1 MHSSSLVE
9 VFFRLLSSIRIL
21 LFEWRKMGNMKIS
34 EVRTRVVEWRGET
47 VPPQPHTCT
56 NPVDLLDLPS
66 DAMRYFFSQFLSP
79 GPLAL
84 PVRGGNFNSL

>member
-1 MHSSSLVE
+1 
-9 VFFRLLSSIRIL
+9 
-21 LFEWRKMGNMKIS
+21 MKIT

-66 DAMRYFFSQFLSP
+66 DAMHSFRFHSWLLVES
-79 GPLAL
+79 
-84 PVRGGNFNSL
+84 